1 MLGRNKVSVLILL
14 CLYANFILISENQN
28 MEVNWFGNPPIKD
41 FENLYFPR
49 LIKQNFI
56 SYLGN

>member
-1 MLGRNKVSVLILL
+1 MKQPNLSNAWRNKVNVLILL

-41 FENLYFPR
+41 FENLYF
-49 LIKQNFI
+49 
-56 SYLGN
+56 